1 MSHAHS
7 GAEMK
12 LGKQNIELG
21 GNAAGMQMGMGVLFL
36 VGVGG
41 AAAMFASGNVE
52 SSFFWKSYL
61 QNVIFLIAISLGG
74 LFFVFVQ
81 HLTRAG
87 WSVAVRRPAEI
98 LAANLRWIWVLFLP
112 IAYLYFIKGQGSQIW
127 PWADMATM
135 RAHAPAEADLVERK
149 MGFFTF
155 RDAAHNPILFH
166 GSFFWIRAVAYFV
179 VWGALSHFFYSNSL
193 KLGATG
199 DVGITKRMQ
208 LVAAPA
214 AILFALSATFAAF
227 DWMMSISPAWFS
239 TMFGVYFFAGCCTVG
254 FSALILTCVLLQSTG
269 ALKGV
274 ISLEHYQDL
283 GKLLFAFGMVFW
295 AYIGFSQYMLI
306 WYANIPEETGWFLAR
321 QIGDWVW
328 LSVFLLA
335 GHFILPFV
343 AFISKWPKRMPAIL
357 AAGAVWML
365 FVGWMDLYWLI
376 QPEVPVGLE
385 HVKRYSELDAAFP
398 EHTATH
404 LLQPTNWLLLAG
416 MVGLYGMM
424 TIRELRRAPLLCV
437 KDPRVGES
445 LAFENM

>member
-7 GAEMK
+7 GAELK
-12 LGKQNIELG
+12 LGKHNIELG
-21 GNAAGMQMGMGVLFL
+21 GPAASLQMAMSVLFA
-36 VGVGG
+36 VGIGG
-41 AAAMFASGNVE
+41 AVAMLSTGNVE
-52 SSFFWKSYL
+52 SEFFWKSYL
-61 QNVIFLIAISLGG
+61 QNVIFVIAISLGG

-112 IAYLYFIKGQGSQIW
+112 IAYLYFAKGQGAQIW

-135 RAHAPAEADLVERK
+135 RSHAPAEADLVQK
-149 MGFFTF
+149 KLGFFSQF
-155 RDAAHNPILFH
+155 GLFN
-166 GSFFWIRAVAYFV
+166 GDFFWIRTVAYFV
-179 VWGALSHFFYSNSL
+179 IWGALAHFFYSGSL
-193 KLGATG
+193 KLGASG
-199 DVGITKRMQ
+199 DANITRRMQ

-239 TMFGVYFFAGCCTVG
+239 TMFGVYFFCGCCTVG
-254 FSALILTCVLLQSTG
+254 FAALILTCVMIQSTG
-269 ALKGV
+269 AMKGV
-274 ISLEHYQDL
+274 ITEEHYQDL

-306 WYANIPEETGWFLAR
+306 WYANLPEETGWFIAR

-328 LSVFLLA
+328 VSVFLLA
-335 GHFILPFV
+335 GHFIIPFL
-343 AFISKWPKRMPAIL
+343 AFISKWPKRMPMVL
-357 AAGAVWML
+357 AAGAAWML
-365 FVGWMDLYWLI
+365 FVGWIDLYWLI
-376 QPEVPVGLE
+376 HPEVPVGLGA
-385 HVKRYSELDAAFP
+385 VKRYAELETAFP
-398 EHTATH
+398 EHTKTH

-424 TIRELRRAPLLCV
+424 TIRELRRAPLVCV

-445 LAFENM
+445 LGFENM